1 MATFTPFMQGSEA
14 QSIIS
19 NYLGGGYASS
29 PNVNTAGQFRNPI
42 FDIRTEQEAAGT
54 LDPSALYPNP
64 QIDYSVDPSPAD
76 PCPEGYMLVDGVCQ
90 PIEQFNQSYDEWEN
104 RDKDE
109 REEREYHSIEDMK
122 TMSDEDL
129 VNYLKS
135 GWLSNHPL
143 GYLPSKGN
151 LLDINNPFMP
161 SLFGLAFNKQNQM
174 RRNFIED
181 EMRKRGLYYNIGDAQ
196 KVVIPGTEVPEN
208 AVQVSNRWMDE
219 QQMADAN
226 AAAIA
231 QQSQAVQDQMNRSI
245 QQSQQM
251 GYGQGGGQPSNMGVD
266 RSGQPAPRDYSR
278 SPGAIFGDMEYD
290 EE

>member
-1 MATFTPFMQGSEA
+1 
-14 QSIIS
+14 
-19 NYLGGGYASS
+19 
-29 PNVNTAGQFRNPI
+29 
-42 FDIRTEQEAAGT
+42 
-54 LDPSALYPNP
+54 
-64 QIDYSVDPSPAD
+64 
-76 PCPEGYMLVDGVCQ
+76 MLVDGVCQ

-174 RRNFIED
+174 RKNFIED

-231 QQSQAVQDQMNRSI
+231 QQTQAVQDQMNRSI

-266 RSGQPAPRDYSR
+266 RSGQPAPRDYST